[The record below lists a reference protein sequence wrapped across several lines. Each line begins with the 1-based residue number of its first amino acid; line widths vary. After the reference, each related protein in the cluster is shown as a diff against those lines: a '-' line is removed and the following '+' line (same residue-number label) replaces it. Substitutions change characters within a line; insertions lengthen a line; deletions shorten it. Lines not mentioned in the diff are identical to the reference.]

1 MAIWAEDTQNDF
13 RVEITLH
20 EERFPVNAIIVQSCP
35 NALCDPSSSIMSVQF
50 LPKSVLRVQMSQEDI
65 KRGDNSLELVPGF
78 LLSRDF

>member
-1 MAIWAEDTQNDF
+1 MAIWAEDTTNDF

-20 EERFPVNAIIVQSCP
+20 EKRFPVNAIIVQSCP
-35 NALCDPSSSIMSVQF
+35 NALCDPSSSIKSVQF
-50 LPKSVLRVQMSQEDI
+50 LPKSVLRVQMSQDI